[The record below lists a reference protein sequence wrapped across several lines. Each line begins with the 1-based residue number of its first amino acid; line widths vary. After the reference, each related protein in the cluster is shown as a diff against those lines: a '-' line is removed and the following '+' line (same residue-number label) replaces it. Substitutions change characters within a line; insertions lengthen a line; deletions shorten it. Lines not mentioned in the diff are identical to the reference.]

1 MKQLKL
7 IIPEYKE
14 DAIDLSQIDTEF
26 KGIIMAIKN
35 DQTVG
40 SIVFNNS
47 CEDWNFINN
56 INADDYTRSDCSL
69 VNLILNLLQTNM
81 CDSFTVIKF
90 E

>member
-14 DAIDLSQIDTEF
+14 DTIDLSQIDVEF
-26 KGIIMAIKN
+26 KGIIIAIKDN
-35 DQTVG
+35 QAIGTIIFDDSSWCLIN
-40 SIVFNNS
+40 SITL
-47 CEDWNFINN
+47 
-56 INADDYTRSDCSL
+56 DDYTRSDCSL

>member
-14 DAIDLSQIDTEF
+14 DAIDLSQIDVEF
-26 KGIIMAIKN
+26 KGIIIAIKDN
-35 DQTVG
+35 QAIGTIIFDDSSLCLIN
-40 SIVFNNS
+40 SITL
-47 CEDWNFINN
+47 E
-56 INADDYTRSDCSL
+56 DYTYAEYSL
-69 VNLILNLLQTNM
+69 VDLISKLLKANV

>member
-14 DAIDLSQIDTEF
+14 NTIDLSHIDNEF
-26 KGIIMAIKN
+26 KGIIIAIKDN
-35 DQTVG
+35 QAIG
-40 SIVFNNS
+40 AIVFDDSWRLINS
-47 CEDWNFINN
+47 FDLE
-56 INADDYTRSDCSL
+56 DYTYAEYSL
-69 VNLILNLLQTNM
+69 VDLIQELLKTNV

>member
-7 IIPEYKE
+7 IIPECKE

-26 KGIIMAIKN
+26 KGIIMAIKDN
-35 DQTVG
+35 QTIG
-40 SIVFNNS
+40 TIIFDDSWCLIESIS
-47 CEDWNFINN
+47 SQ
-56 INADDYTRSDCSL
+56 DYTYVEYSL
-69 VNLILNLLQTNM
+69 VDLISKLLKANV

>member
-14 DAIDLSQIDTEF
+14 DAIDLSQIDVEF
-26 KGIIMAIKN
+26 KGIIIAIKDN
-35 DQTVG
+35 QAIGTIIFDDSSWCLIN
-40 SIVFNNS
+40 SITL
-47 CEDWNFINN
+47 E
-56 INADDYTRSDCSL
+56 DYTYAEYSL
-69 VNLILNLLQTNM
+69 VDLILKLLKANV

>member
-14 DAIDLSQIDTEF
+14 DAIDLSQIDVEF
-26 KGIIMAIKN
+26 KGIIIAIKDN
-35 DQTVG
+35 QAIGTIIFDDSSWCLIN
-40 SIVFNNS
+40 SITL
-47 CEDWNFINN
+47 E
-56 INADDYTRSDCSL
+56 DYTYAEYSL
-69 VNLILNLLQTNM
+69 VDLISKLLKANV